1 MRSLFA
7 VVVAGTIVLSG
18 VSGAQTLSG
27 RGSNEPGRGYAEG
40 VAQSAFGNVTSQ
52 SYGAEIGFAVASGL
66 QIFVEGGQTRD
77 VATTALGSE
86 ARLIANALGQAQAA
100 VTYRVK
106 QPVTFGAAGLKY
118 LFPIDS
124 QLQPYI
130 IAGGGIA
137 KVKQDVTFAVNGS
150 DVTSTLPQLGVVLG
164 TGLSGS
170 ATKPMLTLG
179 GGVMWPLWQHLAL
192 DFQYR
197 YGRIF
202 ADDQGINVNRAG
214 LGFGVRF

>member
-1 MRSLFA
+1 MKSFLA
-7 VVVAGTIVLSG
+7 LAASTIVPTG
-18 VSGAQTLSG
+18 VASAQGLSG
-27 RGSNEPGRGYAEG
+27 RGSSEPSRGYAEG

-52 SYGAEIGFAVASGL
+52 SYGAEIGVTVASGL
-66 QIFVEGGQTRD
+66 QVFVEGGQTRD
-77 VATTALGSE
+77 VATTALSS
-86 ARLIANALGQAQAA
+86 AAQVIANALGQTQPG
-100 VTYRVK
+100 VTYGVK

-118 LFPIDS
+118 LFQIDS
-124 QLQPYI
+124 QLQPYVM
-130 IAGGGIA
+130 AGGGIA

-164 TGLSGS
+164 SDLSGS

-179 GGVMWPLWQHLAL
+179 GGVMWPLWQHVVL

-202 ADDQGINVNRAG
+202 ADEQGINVNRAG
-214 LGFGVRF
+214 VGVGVRF